1 MFCPKCGLQQ
11 ATETTRFCSRCGFQL
26 GVTSQLLANNGMIP
40 VNQQPFVLQPKTKPK
55 GLKRGVMLLLLSVV
69 LFPIF
74 LGVSIA
80 GETPAPLI
88 VPVTLFLTGLA
99 WTLYSYIFK
108 DDVEHTQGTFQQPFI
123 NQQRPHLP
131 PPQDYS
137 VTGFHQGGLTTGELV
152 PPGSVTEGTT
162 TLFDKER

>member
-26 GVTSQLLANNGMIP
+26 GVTTQLLANNGMLP
-40 VNQQPFVLQPKTKPK
+40 MNQQPFVVQPKTKPK
-55 GLKRGVMLLLLSVV
+55 GLKRGVILLLLSVV

-74 LGVSIA
+74 FGAAIA
-80 GETPAPLI
+80 ADTPAPLI
-88 VPVTLFLTGLA
+88 VPVTLFLAGLA
-99 WTLYSYIFK
+99 WTLYSYVFK
-108 DDVEHTQGTFQQPFI
+108 EDGEQVQGTFQQPFMSP
-123 NQQRPHLP
+123 QRQHLP

-152 PPGSVTEGTT
+152 PPTSVTEGTT